1 MKPKNI
7 SRVCIKLSGNFS
19 DFFIIHGNFFSA
31 ILLVIFSNKT
41 VYYILKFDI

>member
-19 DFFIIHGNFFSA
+19 DFFIIHGNFFCA
-31 ILLVIFSNKT
+31 RLLVIFSNKT
-41 VYYILKFDI
+41 VCFILTFDI